1 MTTATAVVPRS
12 FLWRSR
18 NWISI
23 LVFVPTA
30 LITLFSAPSESLGV
44 WGEWVC
50 YTLGWAL
57 FMAGGAYRWWATLYI
72 SGRKDMQVICTGP
85 YSMSRHPLYFGTFL
99 LGLSC
104 AAFLHSLPFLVGLVV
119 TGIVY
124 LGITLPREERRLE
137 ALYGDAY
144 RDFQRRT
151 PRFFPSWTNYR
162 SPESIVVNLSGLRAE
177 LIRAARWAL
186 IPLIAHLLCQAR
198 LEAWWPHWTT
208 LP

>member
-1 MTTATAVVPRS
+1 MATATAGVPRS

-30 LITLFSAPSESLGV
+30 LFTVFSAPAASLGV
-44 WGEWVC
+44 WGEWAC
-50 YTLGWAL
+50 YTLGWVL

-72 SGRKDMQVICTGP
+72 SGRKDTQVICTGP

-104 AAFLHSLPFLVGLVV
+104 AAFLQSLLFLVGLLV

-124 LGITLPREERRLE
+124 LSITLPREESRLE
-137 ALYGDAY
+137 AIYGDAY

-151 PRFFPSWTNYR
+151 PRFFPNWANYQ
-162 SPESIVVNLSGLRAE
+162 SPESIVVNLSGLKAE
-177 LIRAARWAL
+177 LFRAARWAL
-186 IPLIAHLLCQAR
+186 IPLLAHLLWQAR
-198 LEAWWPHWTT
+198 LEAWWPHWMT